1 MSQLLNCWNI
11 NCYEI
16 EEKSSILSK
25 ILPQGNA
32 STGIYCKCWYQI
44 ALIAPQLNSKMGEKL
59 CLQWNDF
66 QDNVRNAFG
75 SLRDTNDFIDVTL
88 ACDDGRQIEAHK
100 VVLAA
105 SSPFF

>member
-1 MSQLLNCWNI
+1 M
-11 NCYEI
+11 
-16 EEKSSILSK
+16 
-25 ILPQGNA
+25 A
-32 STGIYCKCWYQI
+32 
-44 ALIAPQLNSKMGEKL
+44 EKL

-105 SSPFF
+105 SSPIFQRILKGNKHSHSPMI